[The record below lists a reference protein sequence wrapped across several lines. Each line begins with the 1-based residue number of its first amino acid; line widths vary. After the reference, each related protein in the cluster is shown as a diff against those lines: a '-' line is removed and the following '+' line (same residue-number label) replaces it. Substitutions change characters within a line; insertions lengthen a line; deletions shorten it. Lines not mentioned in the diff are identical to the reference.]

1 MLWVSRGESMAE
13 GAMIVRASGTDMFD
27 ITHITSE
34 VEGGGV
40 RQGGRDRERVGS
52 GAWSRH
58 HFQSSGE
65 SNSPRSHVGSSSMAN
80 VSPAVVCWSVVCLV
94 MFPHS
99 NA

>member
-40 RQGGRDRERVGS
+40 RQGGRDREDRK
-52 GAWSRH
+52 
-58 HFQSSGE
+58 
-65 SNSPRSHVGSSSMAN
+65 
-80 VSPAVVCWSVVCLV
+80 SVV
-94 MFPHS
+94 
-99 NA
+99 